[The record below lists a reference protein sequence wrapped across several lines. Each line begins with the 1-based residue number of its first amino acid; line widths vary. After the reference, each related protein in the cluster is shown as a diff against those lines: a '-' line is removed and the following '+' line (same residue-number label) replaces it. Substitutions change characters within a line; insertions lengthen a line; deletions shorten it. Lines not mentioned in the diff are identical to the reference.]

1 MSTLAVVSLRQRTG
15 VSISACKEALDE
27 AKGDEEKAIEILR
40 KRGIAQAA
48 KKAVRDQKEGFM
60 FSAEDAGSAAVVL
73 LHCETDF
80 VARDAGFQTL
90 GKDLVKVLLK
100 EGSDRLKTLADEHIP
115 AAVQKL
121 GENISLGEHHR
132 IEAPVK
138 GVYIHTNG
146 KIGVIIGLDSGG
158 TEEQARSV
166 AMHAAAMNPQYVSPD
181 DVLPEAIEKEKE
193 IWRAQFAKDGK
204 PAQIMD
210 KIMMGKE
217 KKFRE
222 ENALL
227 KQEFVKE
234 PGKSVEQYLGKAKV
248 VSYVRVEIS

>member
-48 KKAVRDQKEGFM
+48 KKAVREQKEGFM
-60 FSAEDAGSAAVVL
+60 FSAEDGSSAALVL

-80 VARDAGFQTL
+80 VARDAGFQAL
-90 GKDLVKVLLK
+90 GKDLVNALLK
-100 EGSDRLKTLADEHIP
+100 EGSDRLKTLADEQIP

-121 GENISLGEHHR
+121 GENITLGEHHR
-132 IEAPVK
+132 IDAPVK
-138 GVYIHTNG
+138 GTYIHTNG
-146 KIGVIIGLDSGG
+146 KIGVIIGLDSG

-166 AMHAAAMNPQYVSPD
+166 AMHAAAMNPHYISPD
-181 DVLPEAIEKEKE
+181 DVPSEVIEKEKE
-193 IWRAQFAKDGK
+193 IWREQLAKEGK

-234 PGKSVEQYLGKAKV
+234 PGKTVEQYLGKAKV

>member
-1 MSTLAVVSLRQRTG
+1 MSTLAVVSLRKRTG

-48 KKAVRDQKEGFM
+48 KKAIREQKEGCM
-60 FSAEDAGSAAVVL
+60 FSAEDGNSAAMVL

-80 VARDAGFQTL
+80 VARDTGFQTL
-90 GKDLVKVLLK
+90 GKDLVNTLLK
-100 EGSDRLKTLADEHIP
+100 EGSNRLKTLADEHLP
-115 AAVQKL
+115 VAVQKL

-138 GVYIHTNG
+138 GTYIHTNG
-146 KIGVIIGLDSGG
+146 KIGVIIGLDSG

-181 DVLPEAIEKEKE
+181 DVPPDAVEKEKE
-193 IWRAQFAKDGK
+193 IWRAQLAKEGK
-204 PAQIMD
+204 PAQIME

>member
-1 MSTLAVVSLRQRTG
+1 MSTLAVVSLRKRTG

-48 KKAVRDQKEGFM
+48 KKAVREQKEGFM
-60 FSAEDAGSAAVVL
+60 FSAEDGNVAAMVL

-90 GKDLVKVLLK
+90 GKDLVKALLK
-100 EGSDRLKTLADEHIP
+100 EGSDRLKTIADEHLP

-132 IEAPVK
+132 IEAPIK
-138 GVYIHTNG
+138 GTYIHTNG
-146 KIGVIIGLDSGG
+146 KIGVIIGLDSG
-158 TEEQARSV
+158 TDKQARSV

-193 IWRAQFAKDGK
+193 IWRAQLAKEGK
-204 PAQIMD
+204 PAQIME

-217 KKFRE
+217 RKFRE

-234 PGKSVEQYLGKAKV
+234 PGKTVEQYLGKAKV

>member
-1 MSTLAVVSLRQRTG
+1 MTENPVVSLRKRTG

-48 KKAVRDQKEGFM
+48 KKAVREQKEGFM
-60 FSAEDAGSAAVVL
+60 FSAEDGNSAAMVL

-80 VARDAGFQTL
+80 VARDVGFQTL
-90 GKDLVKVLLK
+90 GKDLVKALLK
-100 EGSDRLKTLADEHIP
+100 EGADRLQALADERLP
-115 AAVQKL
+115 DAVQKL

-132 IEAPVK
+132 IEAPIK
-138 GVYIHTNG
+138 GTYIHTNG
-146 KIGVIIGLDSGG
+146 KIGVIIGLDSG
-158 TEEQARSV
+158 TEDLARSV

-193 IWRAQFAKDGK
+193 IWREQLAKEGK
-204 PAQIMD
+204 PAQIME

-217 KKFRE
+217 RKFRE

-234 PGKSVEQYLGKAKV
+234 PGKTVEQYLGKAKV
-248 VSYVRVEIS
+248 VSYVRVEVS